1 VAWLPP
7 PELPVGAEPELR
19 PPELELELPVLEPEF
34 AELEPE
40 LVPVEEPEP
49 EPVPVEPEPV
59 PVEPE
64 LVPVELEPELELAE
78 VEPDPLDV
86 LVVWVDPG
94 SARAS
99 APAVTTLAMVT
110 AVVVDRTLD
119 RPRSLAATARRIPS
133 FRRSLLMSSIMR
145 SRFPGSLHES
155 SGSAMNPAGSSRLPA
170 AEATNA
176 P

>member
-1 VAWLPP
+1 VAWLAP

-40 LVPVEEPEP
+40 LVPVEL
-49 EPVPVEPEPV
+49 
-59 PVEPE
+59 EPE
-64 LVPVELEPELELAE
+64 LLELEPVELELLPELEPELELAE

-86 LVVWVDPG
+86 LALLVEPG

-133 FRRSLLMSSIMR
+133 SRRALLMSFILR
-145 SRFPGSLHES
+145 SRCPGSLHES
-155 SGSAMNPAGSSRLPA
+155 SGPAMSPAGSSRLPA
-170 AEATNA
+170 TEATRA

>member
-1 VAWLPP
+1 MAWLAP
-7 PELPVGAEPELR
+7 PELPVGVEPELK

-40 LVPVEEPEP
+40 LVPVELEPELL
-49 EPVPVEPEPV
+49 ELE

-64 LVPVELEPELELAE
+64 LLPELEPELELAE
-78 VEPDPLDV
+78 EEPDPLDV
-86 LVVWVDPG
+86 LALLAEPG

-99 APAVTTLAMVT
+99 APAVTTLATVT

-119 RPRSLAATARRIPS
+119 RPRSLAATAWRIPS
-133 FRRSLLMSSIMR
+133 SRRSSLMSSIVR

-155 SGSAMNPAGSSRLPA
+155 SGPAMSPAGSSRLPP
-170 AEATNA
+170 AEATHA

>member
-1 VAWLPP
+1 VAWLAP
-7 PELPVGAEPELR
+7 PELPVGAEPELK
-19 PPELELELPVLEPEF
+19 PPELELELPVLDPEF
-34 AELEPE
+34 VELEPE
-40 LVPVEEPEP
+40 FVELEPEP
-49 EPVPVEPEPV
+49 ELV

-86 LVVWVDPG
+86 LVFAEPG
-94 SARAS
+94 SARAR

-133 FRRSLLMSSIMR
+133 FRRSLLMSSIVR
-145 SRFPGSLHES
+145 SRCPGSLYES
-155 SGSAMNPAGSSRLPA
+155 SGPAMNPAGSSRLPA
-170 AEATNA
+170 AEATRA
-176 P
+176 S

>member
-7 PELPVGAEPELR
+7 PELAAGAEPELK
-19 PPELELELPVLEPEF
+19 PPELELLEL
-34 AELEPE
+34 
-40 LVPVEEPEP
+40 
-49 EPVPVEPEPV
+49 
-59 PVEPE
+59 EPE
-64 LVPVELEPELELAE
+64 LVPVELEPELLELEPVELELLPELEPELVPVELELA
-78 VEPDPLDV
+78 EPDPLDV
-86 LVVWVDPG
+86 LVFAEPG

-119 RPRSLAATARRIPS
+119 RPRSLAATAWRIPS
-133 FRRSLLMSSIMR
+133 SRRASLMSSIVR

-155 SGSAMNPAGSSRLPA
+155 SGPAMNPAGSSRLPA
-170 AEATNA
+170 TEATRA